1 VKVTVQGLKELDKAL
16 GELRTKAIAKGVV
29 RRALLEAARP
39 MQERAEALAPVRTDP
54 SDVVTYRVGASKD
67 SARRVRRIGTMRAL
81 VVLTTALTSR
91 QASQARRDDK
101 HFSSVYVGT
110 RDPIARLQEYGTA
123 QHPAQPFM
131 RPAFDAEG
139 MPTVNR
145 FIEAMWGEISKAAA
159 REARRT
165 ARLSKG

>member
-1 VKVTVQGLKELDKAL
+1 MKIKVQGLKELDKAL

-39 MQERAEALAPVRTDP
+39 MQEQAQAQAPVRRDP
-54 SDVVTYRVGASKD
+54 TDVVTFRQGASKD
-67 SARRVRRIGTMRAL
+67 SPRRVRRVGTMRAL

-91 QASQARRDDK
+91 QASQARKDGK
-101 HFSSVYVGT
+101 HFTSVYVGT
-110 RDPIARLQEYGTA
+110 RDPIARLQEYGTVE
-123 QHPAQPFM
+123 HPAQPFM
-131 RPAFDAEG
+131 RPAFDAEA
-139 MPTVNR
+139 MPTATR
-145 FIEAMWGEISKAAA
+145 FIDAMWSEISKAAA